1 MFDSLTDKFSSIL
14 GKLRFKTRI
23 TEKNIRDACEEV
35 RVALL
40 EADVNYA
47 VAREFVK
54 TVAAQAVGFEVIKG
68 VDPAQQFIKIVH
80 DELVHLL
87 GATDG
92 TIHFRPK
99 GVTVIMMAGLQGS
112 GKTTTCAKLARL
124 VKSHGRHPLLVAAD
138 VQRPA
143 AIQQLI
149 KMGELVETPVH
160 TEGQGDPVRICRNA
174 VKAAS
179 KQGLDTVIL
188 DTAGRLHV
196 DDDLMRELEE
206 ISAATLPSELFLVV
220 DAMVGQDAV
229 NSAKEFN
236 DRLEISGV
244 ILTKLDGDA
253 RGGSALSVKAVTGK
267 PIKFA
272 GLGEKID
279 QLEEFHSDRMAGR
292 ILGMGD
298 IVSLV
303 EKAQDTIDQEEAL
316 KMQERLLSAQF
327 TMDDMLTQFR
337 QVRKMG
343 SMKDTLSMIPGM
355 SQMTGGAAIDDR
367 DFARYEAILSSMT
380 PDERTHPE
388 VIRASRANRIAK
400 GSGTSPAD
408 VSNIIKQY
416 REMKKLF
423 SGKGKLAGMF
433 GGLLGNMGIKLPKGK
448 RGKAGMGAAPGMGG
462 GAAPMAGPSKERRKE
477 LRDRRKKERRNKR
490 RKR

>member
-1 MFDSLTDKFSSIL
+1 MFESLTDKFSSIL
-14 GKLRFKTRI
+14 SKLRFKPRI

-35 RVALL
+35 RVALI

-54 TVAAQAVGFEVIKG
+54 TVSAQAVGFEVIKG
-68 VDPAQQFIKIVH
+68 VDPAQQFVKIVH
-80 DELVHLL
+80 EELVRLL
-87 GATDG
+87 GPTDG

-112 GKTTTCAKLARL
+112 GKTTTCAKLARM
-124 VKSHGRHPLLVAAD
+124 VKSRGRHPLLVAAD

-143 AIQQLI
+143 AIEQLT
-149 KMGELVETPVH
+149 KMGEMVDTPVH
-160 TEGQGDPVRICRNA
+160 SEGQGDPVKICRNA

-188 DTAGRLHV
+188 DTAGRLHI
-196 DDDLMRELEE
+196 DDELMQELEN
-206 ISAATLPSELFLVV
+206 ISAATLPSEIFLVV

-267 PIKFA
+267 PIKFV

-279 QLEEFHSDRMAGR
+279 QFEEFHADRMAGR

-303 EKAQDTIDQEEAL
+303 EKAQETIDQEEAL
-316 KMQERLLSAQF
+316 RMQERLLSAQF
-327 TMDDMLTQFR
+327 TMDDMLQQFR

-343 SMKDTLSMIPGM
+343 SMKDTLSMIPGI
-355 SQMTGGAAIDDR
+355 SQMAGGMDFDDR

-380 PDERTHPE
+380 PGERTHPE
-388 VIRASRANRIAK
+388 LIEASRRGRIAR

-448 RGKAGMGAAPGMGG
+448 RGGRAAGG
-462 GAAPMAGPSKERRKE
+462 GGGAAAPMAGPTKERRKE
-477 LRDRRKKERRNKR
+477 LRDKRKKERRKKR

>member
-14 GKLRFKTRI
+14 NKLRFKTRI
-23 TEKNIRDACEEV
+23 TEKNVRDACEEV

-47 VAREFVK
+47 VAREFVD
-54 TVAAQAVGFEVIKG
+54 TVRAQAVGFEVIKG
-68 VDPAQQFIKIVH
+68 VDPGQQFVKIVH
-80 DELVHLL
+80 EELVRLL

-99 GVTVIMMAGLQGS
+99 GVTVIMLAGLQGS
-112 GKTTTCAKLARL
+112 GKTTTCAKLAKL
-124 VKSHGRHPLLVAAD
+124 VKSRGRHPLLVAAD

-143 AIQQLI
+143 AIEQLM
-149 KMGELVETPVH
+149 KMGEIVDTPVH
-160 TEGQGDPVRICRNA
+160 SEGQGDPVVICRNA

-188 DTAGRLHV
+188 DTAGRLHI
-196 DDDLMRELEE
+196 DDELMQELEN
-206 ISAATLPSELFLVV
+206 ISAACLPSEIFLVV

-327 TMDDMLTQFR
+327 TMDDMLQQFR

-343 SMKDTLSMIPGM
+343 SMKDTLSMIPGI
-355 SQMTGGAAIDDR
+355 SQMAGGMDFDDR

-380 PDERTHPE
+380 PGERSHPE
-388 VIRASRANRIAK
+388 LIEASRRNRIAR

-423 SGKGKLAGMF
+423 SGKGKLAGVF

-448 RGKAGMGAAPGMGG
+448 GGGGGGA

-477 LRDRRKKERRNKR
+477 LRNRRKKERREKR